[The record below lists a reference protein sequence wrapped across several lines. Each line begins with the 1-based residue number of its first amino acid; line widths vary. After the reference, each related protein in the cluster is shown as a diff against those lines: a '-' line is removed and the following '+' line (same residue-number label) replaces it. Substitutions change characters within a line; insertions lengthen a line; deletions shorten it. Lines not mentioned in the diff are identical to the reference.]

1 MFCPLLWRGLSKTM
15 IVPTKMSLV
24 KNPSFEI
31 PEMALMLTSLGQLV
45 QIRNLSD
52 WTGRKLFKSIM
63 NEARYTI
70 LLVEDDDNDVLLLQ
84 RAFRKAGLTHAL
96 QTVSDGEQAVAYL
109 SGEAPFD
116 DREKYPF
123 PTLMLTDLKMPRKSG
138 HEVLAWLRQQEKSEI
153 KNLPVIVLTSSRLT
167 DDVDQAYDLG
177 ATSYMAKPSGDFD
190 GLAQMVKN
198 LEAQK

>member
-1 MFCPLLWRGLSKTM
+1 MS
-15 IVPTKMSLV
+15 PTNKQSW
-24 KNPSFEI
+24 EI
-31 PEMALMLTSLGQLV
+31 PETAFGLTSVEQLL

-52 WTGRKLFKSIM
+52 WSAEKSQSIM
-63 NEARYTI
+63 NEPQYTI

-96 QTVSDGEQAVAYL
+96 QTVSDGEQAIAYL
-109 SGEAPFD
+109 SGQPPFN
-116 DREKYPF
+116 DRAKYPF
-123 PTLMLTDLKMPRKSG
+123 PMLMLTDLKMPRKTG
-138 HEVLAWLRQQEKSEI
+138 LEVLAWLRQQPSEL

-190 GLAQMVKN
+190 GLAQMVKS